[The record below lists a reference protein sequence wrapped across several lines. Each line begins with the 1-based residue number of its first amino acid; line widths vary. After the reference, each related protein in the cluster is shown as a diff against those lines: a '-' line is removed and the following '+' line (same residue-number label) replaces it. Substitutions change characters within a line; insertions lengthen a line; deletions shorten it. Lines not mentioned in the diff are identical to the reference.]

1 LWTIP
6 EDAKAYLLDLLQG
19 GGVRLHVDYI
29 DLLYRSLHD
38 ISELPRAA
46 WGGVE
51 RDLSGSAMRIELG
64 SLIQKVIRKRTI
76 RTNVYHQR
84 NAMILKLAEMYM
96 NENFEGVNHRV
107 VWGSIL
113 PQDVDRQAQTEQL
126 LVQAGVHSR
135 RTAMDEIGIQDPDEE
150 FARWLEERK
159 KILEMN
165 KEFRTQS
172 TRGGARER
180 AVAAEMEV
188 PE

>member
-1 LWTIP
+1 M
-6 EDAKAYLLDLLQG
+6 
-19 GGVRLHVDYI
+19 
-29 DLLYRSLHD
+29 
-38 ISELPRAA
+38 PRAS

-51 RDLSGSAMRIELG
+51 RDLSGSALRIELG

-76 RTNVYHQR
+76 RMNVYHQR
-84 NAMILKLAEMYM
+84 NALILKLGEMYM

-107 VWGSIL
+107 VWGQIL

-150 FARWLEERK
+150 FNKWLEERTR
-159 KILEMN
+159 ILEMN
-165 KEFRTQS
+165 QEFRAAS

-180 AVAAEMEV
+180 NELKLIGRKGVKNESRLI
-188 PE
+188 